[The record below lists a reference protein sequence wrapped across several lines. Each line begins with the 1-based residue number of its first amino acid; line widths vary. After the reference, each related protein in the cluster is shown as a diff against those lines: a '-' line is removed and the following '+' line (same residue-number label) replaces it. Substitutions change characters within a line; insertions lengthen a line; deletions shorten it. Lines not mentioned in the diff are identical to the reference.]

1 MEVKGVNIEAMSGGI
16 TDVPGVEVGHA
27 SDFEGITGCT
37 VVLFR
42 KGAIGGGLAPGMAAG
57 TRGMDLFRSLH
68 LRDEIHGIL
77 LAGGSGFG
85 LDATG
90 GVMRYLEEQGIGFD
104 VRITKVPRVPSAVIF
119 DLPLGNCRR
128 RPDVEMGY
136 QACLNASSGP
146 VEQGSVGVGTG
157 ATVGKLY
164 GLRRAMK
171 GGIGTASIAGPYG
184 LVGALAVVN
193 AFGDV
198 LDYRTGEI
206 LAGLRDETGTKVIG
220 TAEEMKKGKLPRD
233 FDFGFRFREGENTTL
248 AVVVVEASLIKPELN
263 VLALMAQRALVKT
276 ISPIHTT
283 FDGDVIFT
291 ASLRTYNG
299 EADLNL
305 LGLLAE
311 EALAQA
317 VNNAIKQ
324 AKGLGGIPSHSELFK
339 GKGVNRAGQEQGV
352 KGG

>member
-1 MEVKGVNIEAMSGGI
+1 MYGAI

-42 KGAIGGGLAPGMAAG
+42 EGAIGGGLAPGMAAG
-57 TRGMDLFRSLH
+57 TRGMDIFRSLH

-85 LDATG
+85 LDAAG

-104 VRITKVPRVPSAVIF
+104 VGITRVPRVPSAIIF

-136 QACLNASSGP
+136 QACLNARSGP

-171 GGIGTASIAGPYG
+171 GGVGTASVETPYG
-184 LVGALAVVN
+184 VVGALAVVN

-206 LAGLRDETGTKVIG
+206 LAGLRDESGRRLISTV
-220 TAEEMKKGKLPRD
+220 EEMKKGRAPRA
-233 FDFGFRFREGENTTL
+233 FDFGFRVARHEEQNTTL
-248 AVVVVEASLIKPELN
+248 AVVAFEAALIKPELN

-291 ASLRTYNG
+291 ASLG
-299 EADLNL
+299 GKGSASKDKADLNV
-305 LGLLAE
+305 LGIFAEEVLAE
-311 EALAQA
+311 A
-317 VNNAIKQ
+317 VNNAVK
-324 AKGLGGIPSHSELFK
+324 AARGLGGVPSRSELL
-339 GKGVNRAGQEQGV
+339 EQRL
-352 KGG
+352 KEA